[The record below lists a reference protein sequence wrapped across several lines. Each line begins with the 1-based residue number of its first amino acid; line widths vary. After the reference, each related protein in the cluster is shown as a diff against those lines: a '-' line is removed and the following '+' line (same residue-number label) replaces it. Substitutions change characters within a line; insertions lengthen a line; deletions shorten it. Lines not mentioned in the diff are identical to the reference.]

1 MALNNTQFISSQFCR
16 SKVSV
21 VLLVSLLRS
30 SEGQNQSV
38 GQAGFLL
45 EALNSEEES
54 AMKPAQSIDKL

>member
-1 MALNNTQFISSQFCR
+1 MALNNTQFIGSQFCR

-45 EALNSEEES
+45 EALDSEE
-54 AMKPAQSIDKL
+54 